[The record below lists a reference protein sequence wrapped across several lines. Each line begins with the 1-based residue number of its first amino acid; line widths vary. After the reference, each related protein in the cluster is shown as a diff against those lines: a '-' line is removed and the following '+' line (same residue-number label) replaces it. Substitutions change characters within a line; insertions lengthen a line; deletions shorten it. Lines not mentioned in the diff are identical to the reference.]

1 MSNDVKA
8 YLTIPTEELP
18 VDYNDFIYKDKSGL
32 SYVTTA
38 NLSKYYE
45 IWKKRDF
52 TLNDSD
58 KFATLERTTPCMRK
72 ANTIVR
78 GLCGR
83 IDEPGVRASRQT
95 KDVQTMSLE
104 LLLSLQLLGTA
115 LTVARS
121 NLYGRPVRSED
132 MESFRLR
139 WGHCATMQLRMI
151 QMGWC
156 ASTVAA
162 FASKTPDVQT
172 YVATLKAPR
181 TQNDHSCCTAR
192 ICLGDQVNEGTY
204 ISQHNDRAC
213 DCWSLSVQL
222 DEVASI
228 IVSGGIPLIVL
239 PPNIRDRSSA
249 EGSEEDVA
257 YLKSTTNA
265 KYVAISHVWKDGL
278 GNPHKNAL
286 PTCQILR
293 LREMVQALYTDQ
305 GRARKDYQEG
315 IIKFHEA
322 ANEQQNAIEA
332 DDFPA
337 LWIDTLCVPVRRDA
351 REVRQQALRGL
362 RHVYRDAD
370 KVLILDQELQGI
382 LLDQLS
388 WKRPQNDRTQVM
400 FRFAM
405 SSWNSRLWTLE
416 EGRLAT
422 DLYLVLKDGIIRA
435 KDLYSRTG
443 IDLDRLHNVVEEG
456 SSLLSSICFSDYDVR
471 PERALGKILLS
482 LRNRQTSRASDET
495 ICLTSMLH
503 RDPLEVTKAEPQH
516 RMRIFLEATGTLPPS
531 ILFMGEPRLREKGF
545 RWAPTSFLH
554 RRDRCYDTERH
565 VIQTGHH
572 PDPERRAAQVSTD
585 RSGLLIESPGMVLTV
600 FEDLPDDPEFLV
612 DLCPDKDYMLTARY
626 DRDTEVDDVSWEM
639 TKAEYHG
646 RTAGLII
653 AGWARNYRQPV
664 DCVLVALADC
674 NSQSSEHIVVNV
686 VCSFQ
691 VLEFPT
697 LQIGEV
703 PGGKQPRTA
712 VGKWCDK
719 RQPWLVD

>member
-1 MSNDVKA
+1 MSNDLKA
-8 YLTIPTEELP
+8 YLTSLTEELP
-18 VDYNDFIYKDKSGL
+18 VDCNDFIYKDKTGL
-32 SYVTTA
+32 SYVTTT
-38 NLSKYYE
+38 NLSKYYQT
-45 IWKKRDF
+45 WKKRDF

-58 KFATLERTTPCMRK
+58 KCAILDRTTPCMRK

-83 IDEPGVRASRQT
+83 IDEPGVRTSRQT
-95 KDVQTMSLE
+95 KDVQTISLE

-121 NLYGRPVRSED
+121 HLYGRPVRSED

-162 FASKTPDVQT
+162 FAPKTPDVQT

-181 TQNDHSCCTAR
+181 TQNDHSRCTAR

-204 ISQHNDRAC
+204 ISQHTDRAC
-213 DCWSLSVQL
+213 DCRFLSVQL

-249 EGSEEDVA
+249 EGSEEDVTDI
-257 YLKSTTNA
+257 KSTTNT

-293 LREMVQALYTDQ
+293 IREMVQALYTDQ
-305 GRARKDYQEG
+305 GRARNDYQEG

-351 REVRQQALRGL
+351 RELRQQALRGL

-388 WKRPQNDRTQVM
+388 WNARKMIGPRSCFVLQCQAGIVAFGHWRKVD
-400 FRFAM
+400 
-405 SSWNSRLWTLE
+405 WRLTCTL
-416 EGRLAT
+416 
-422 DLYLVLKDGIIRA
+422 
-435 KDLYSRTG
+435 S
-443 IDLDRLHNVVEEG
+443 
-456 SSLLSSICFSDYDVR
+456 
-471 PERALGKILLS
+471 
-482 LRNRQTSRASDET
+482 
-495 ICLTSMLH
+495 
-503 RDPLEVTKAEPQH
+503 
-516 RMRIFLEATGTLPPS
+516 
-531 ILFMGEPRLREKGF
+531 
-545 RWAPTSFLH
+545 
-554 RRDRCYDTERH
+554 
-565 VIQTGHH
+565 
-572 PDPERRAAQVSTD
+572 
-585 RSGLLIESPGMVLTV
+585 
-600 FEDLPDDPEFLV
+600 
-612 DLCPDKDYMLTARY
+612 
-626 DRDTEVDDVSWEM
+626 
-639 TKAEYHG
+639 
-646 RTAGLII
+646 
-653 AGWARNYRQPV
+653 
-664 DCVLVALADC
+664 
-674 NSQSSEHIVVNV
+674 
-686 VCSFQ
+686 
-691 VLEFPT
+691 
-697 LQIGEV
+697 
-703 PGGKQPRTA
+703 
-712 VGKWCDK
+712 
-719 RQPWLVD
+719 